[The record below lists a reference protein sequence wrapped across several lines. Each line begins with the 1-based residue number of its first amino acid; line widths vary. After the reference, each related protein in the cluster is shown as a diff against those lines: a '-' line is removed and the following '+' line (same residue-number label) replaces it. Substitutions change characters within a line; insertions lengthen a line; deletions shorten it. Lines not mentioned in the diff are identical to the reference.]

1 MAQEGSSLKRG
12 LWIGAAV
19 LVVGLAIV
27 WSRLEPG
34 SPDSPAPSP
43 SESAGAPAP
52 APAPAGGAR
61 LDPPPRL
68 ASPRPGP
75 LRLESGDVV
84 AIERADLTGD
94 APVAIELLLPTG
106 VAVKSGRIV
115 TPGAGSVRLDDEL
128 AGQSDTVSLSLPV
141 EQLRTPGRY
150 LLEVRTDERT
160 PLPLRRFAIEVR

>member
-34 SPDSPAPSP
+34 SPDSRAPSP
-43 SESAGAPAP
+43 SESVD
-52 APAPAGGAR
+52 APAGRAK

-84 AIERADLTGD
+84 AIDRADLTGD
-94 APVAIELLLPTG
+94 APVAVELLLPTG

-128 AGQSDTVSLSLPV
+128 AGQSDTVSLLLPV

>member
-34 SPDSPAPSP
+34 SPDSLAPSA
-43 SESAGAPAP
+43 SESAGAPV
-52 APAPAGGAR
+52 PAGGAR
-61 LDPPPRL
+61 LDPPLRL